1 VSGDIYARTLP
12 ALYQW
17 HHRVD
22 DLEALKANLIEN
34 NKITMTQVEIIS
46 IFLG

>member
-1 VSGDIYARTLP
+1 MLEPCQHYINGIT
-12 ALYQW
+12 
-17 HHRVD
+17 VD

>member
-1 VSGDIYARTLP
+1 VSGDIMLEPCQHY
-12 ALYQW
+12 YQW

-34 NKITMTQVEIIS
+34 NKIKMTQVEIIS

>member
-1 VSGDIYARTLP
+1 MGEWGYYARTLP

-22 DLEALKANLIEN
+22 DLEALNLIEN